1 MRQTANGLGYPNQFY
16 WNILVNP
23 NATISNGLANCTT
36 FAYGCIKEDG
46 HPAPVSLIA
55 NANVWHRYLSNG
67 WSYVPY
73 EQGRAEVG
81 DIIQWV
87 DKCHVAVVS
96 ESDTISGS
104 FYTGMHG
111 KAYYNGK
118 FDTRDF
124 SSLEEMSD
132 WMIKNYPKRFF
143 HTWSIATEN
152 SWVGGEPNNILL
164 HPLYS
169 VERNEAV
176 DQVEVLTWEQN
187 VRDDKGQILR
197 KAEKGFF
204 NVLSQKIS
212 DGYLW
217 YQVEI
222 GRWIAQVE
230 GRTVFHE
237 RKDDDIAE
245 LRKENREL
253 KARVKVLEEKLDA
266 INELSNYAEDS
277 I

>member
-1 MRQTANGLGYPNQFY
+1 MRRTANGLGYPNQFY
-16 WNILVNP
+16 WNVLVNP

-36 FAYGCIKEDG
+36 FVYGAIKEDG
-46 HPAPVSLIA
+46 HNAPVSFIPNA
-55 NANVWHRYLSNG
+55 NAWHKALTNG
-67 WSYVPY
+67 WIYVPY

-87 DKCHVAVVS
+87 DKCHIAVVS
-96 ESDTISGS
+96 DSDTISGS
-104 FYTGMHG
+104 YYTGMHG
-111 KAYYNGK
+111 KAYYDGK

-124 SSLEEMSD
+124 SSLEEMSA
-132 WMIKNYPKRFF
+132 WMIANYPTRFF

-152 SWVGGEPNNILL
+152 EWVGGEPNNILL

-176 DQVEVLTWEQN
+176 DQIEVLTWEQN
-187 VRDDKGQILR
+187 VRDDNGQILR

-217 YQVEI
+217 HQVEE

-230 GRTVFHE
+230 GRVVFYE
-237 RKDDDIAE
+237 RKDDDIAK
-245 LRKENREL
+245 LRKENKEL
-253 KARVKVLEEKLDA
+253 KARVKVLEGKLDA
-266 INELSNYAEDS
+266 INKLSNYAED
-277 I
+277 